1 MTTIN
6 DPPYVHRLRPGVFEW
21 FEAVTTYIE
30 ARDNGT
36 VIEAHRERV
45 RETWL
50 MIEGRNEI
58 ELDCDELAL
67 MNEVMRPLQ

>member
-6 DPPYVHRLRPGVFEW
+6 DPPYVYRLRPGVFEW
-21 FEAVTTYIE
+21 FEAVTAYIE

-36 VIEAHRERV
+36 VTEAHREQV
-45 RETWL
+45 RETWVR
-50 MIEGRNEI
+50 IEGQI
-58 ELDCDELAL
+58 ELDDDELEL